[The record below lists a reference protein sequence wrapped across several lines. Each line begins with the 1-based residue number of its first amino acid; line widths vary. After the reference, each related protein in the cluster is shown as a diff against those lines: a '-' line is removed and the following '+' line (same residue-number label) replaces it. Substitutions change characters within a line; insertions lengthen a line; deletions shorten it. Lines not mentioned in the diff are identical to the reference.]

1 MKVLVDA
8 DSCPVLDVVR
18 QVCERAGVPVVTVA
32 SYRHQITGE
41 GHITVGPE
49 PEAADLAII
58 NRTERGDIVIT
69 RDYGLAALVLA
80 RGAHALNHWG
90 HRFRDEEMD
99 SRLAQAALNERL
111 RRTGRRVHTPHRRT
125 HERGVPFAVA
135 LRTLLQEVLKGELP
149 LPRPLPQAK

>member
-18 QVCERAGVPVVTVA
+18 QVCGRAGVPVVTVA
-32 SYRHQITGE
+32 SYRHEIIGE

-58 NRTERGDIVIT
+58 NRTQRGDVVIT

-90 HRFRDEEMD
+90 HRFRNEEMD
-99 SRLAQAALNERL
+99 GRLAQRALNERL
-111 RRTGRRVHTPHRRT
+111 RRMGRHVRMPRRRKP
-125 HERGVPFAVA
+125 ERGIPFAVA
-135 LRTLLQEVLKGELP
+135 LRCLLQEVLKGELP